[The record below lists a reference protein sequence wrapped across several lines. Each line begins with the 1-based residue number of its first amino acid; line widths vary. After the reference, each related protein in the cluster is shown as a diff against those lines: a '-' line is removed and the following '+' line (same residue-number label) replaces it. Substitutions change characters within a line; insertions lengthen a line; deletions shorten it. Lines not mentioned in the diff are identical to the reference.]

1 MIEAFGCI
9 LLVIIGISIILMTID
24 ELKTNYEIKKSLK
37 EIDEDEVE

>member
-1 MIEAFGCI
+1 MIEVFGCI
-9 LLVIIGISIILMTID
+9 LLAIIGISIILMTID

>member
-9 LLVIIGISIILMTID
+9 LLAIIGISFILMTID

-37 EIDEDEVE
+37 GIDEDEVE